1 MNNQTKLI
9 ADSFGRG
16 LALTSE
22 ARAALRLRPV
32 LREVEWTTSQT
43 ILLGMLQ
50 ARGLLVP
57 SSALE
62 IEAAIGGALMASGRH
77 MGIFAS
83 LRQLERQGPLI
94 DGESDFP
101 NRQMRT
107 SDKQLLRSE
116 SGPMLPLVVDTD
128 PELWLNCDGAVY
140 LANRDDDYGYHVRAF
155 DTFARYVE
163 VFALLREAIIW
174 PPEHMAP
181 PIHRLFTSSLVG
193 GRLAAALGAWP
204 VDETSGLSS
213 RVWVRD
219 ELHVVE
225 IALDGFVIGTHV
237 GAADVN
243 GAIEGL
249 AALDPRSNN
258 VEWQCPVNA
267 PGQTWSAAG
276 LPRPTRT
283 FEHARSTIHSWGS
296 VEGYGFEMKR
306 RRFEA
311 GRAR

>member
-1 MNNQTKLI
+1 MKNPTKFST
-9 ADSFGRG
+9 DSFGRG
-16 LALTSE
+16 LELTSE

-32 LREVEWTTSQT
+32 LRDVEWTTSGT
-43 ILLGMLQ
+43 ILSGMLQ
-50 ARGLLVP
+50 TRGLLV
-57 SSALE
+57 SSKALE
-62 IEAAIGGALMASGRH
+62 IEASIGGALLASGRH

-83 LRQLERQGPLI
+83 LRQLERQGPLV
-94 DGESDFP
+94 DGASDFP

-128 PELWLNCDGAVY
+128 PELWLNCDGAVH
-140 LANRDDDYGYHVRAF
+140 LANRDDDYGYQVRAF
-155 DTFARYVE
+155 DTFARYME
-163 VFALLREAIIW
+163 VFALLREVMIW
-174 PPEHMAP
+174 PPEHVAP
-181 PIHRLFTSSLVG
+181 AIHRLFTSSLVG

-204 VDETSGLSS
+204 VDEAWGPSS

-225 IALDGFVIGTHV
+225 IAIDGFVIGTHV

-243 GAIEGL
+243 GATEGL
-249 AALDPRSNN
+249 AAIDPRSND

-267 PGQTWSAAG
+267 PSPAWSAAG
-276 LPRPTRT
+276 LSRPTRT
-283 FEHARSTIHSWGS
+283 FEHAQSIIHSWGS

-306 RRFEA
+306 RQFEA
-311 GRAR
+311 LRSR